1 MPPYHLAIVALAL
14 AASLLCVPA
23 PLAAQAAS
31 DILAAFQGTG
41 DQLSTDFLS
50 RIFGC
55 RLFPDGSNCDQQT
68 PTAFAAV
75 IGLFNLFS
83 LALGMALFAWNAS
96 VGIMQTAHEGE
107 VLGRRWS
114 SLWAPVRTL
123 TATAMLTPLPNMD
136 GYNTIQVSI
145 AWLVRGST
153 EAASVVWATVATL
166 LIAHQAP
173 VTSPGVLYNVE
184 AIAGAWRGASC
195 RAVISQT
202 VGEIMGDESFVMR
215 PHYVFLPGRDSSFV
229 DLDTDIGGE
238 VASPEPYFGSLASA
252 NGAAQAFAATHGG
265 SRGSDLC
272 GLVYLP
278 EPPHVI
284 RDSNLTNQWFD
295 IHRERYRAL
304 QDTIDRVA
312 HDLVGYEIAG
322 QANNVG
328 LTENVATA
336 IISAG
341 AAYHQ
346 GLENDLLNLISSVPV
361 AAGHASE
368 DARNRMSLIIS
379 GPYSEACT
387 RRENLDRWMRPLCES
402 DSNGQGWLGAGAWY
416 MHMSRFANEVMAIVH
431 VQPEAETVDIVAATT
446 LIGKSA
452 DREATTF
459 WERVW
464 GGSKFSDSLVNR
476 VTYMAKGMTGR
487 WNAAAVVAAQRG
499 APVDSRLI
507 HGVFGDEGGGTPRV
521 SETVRH
527 WISLKTQDWFLP
539 AADADPMAGLAE
551 FGHALLAWG
560 IGLAAG
566 GAVGGTA
573 GAFVNLF
580 PVAEIADTLGGIVV
594 VLGGALVVAG
604 AFLAFILPMLPFLLW
619 IAAVTGYFL
628 LVAEAVIAV
637 NLWAIA
643 HLRLDGEGLAG
654 EAARQGYYLVLALTL
669 TPILMV
675 FGFLIGM
682 AIFKVTAT
690 LVGIGAD
697 VAIRGLAHDQS
708 WLVWLVGMAVIAI
721 LLVIVYVVMAERS
734 FSLIAELP
742 GRILCWIGADAN
754 VSSKEDDRIR
764 ATALG
769 AARTIAST
777 TSSTREAALGR
788 SEGGLRTIANKSREK
803 RGGR

>member
-184 AIAGAWRGASC
+184 AIAGAWRGAGC

-238 VASPEPYFGSLASA
+238 MTSPEPYFGSLASA

-278 EPPHVI
+278 EPPQVI

-295 IHRERYRAL
+295 IHRER
-304 QDTIDRVA
+304 
-312 HDLVGYEIAG
+312 
-322 QANNVG
+322 
-328 LTENVATA
+328 
-336 IISAG
+336 
-341 AAYHQ
+341 
-346 GLENDLLNLISSVPV
+346 
-361 AAGHASE
+361 
-368 DARNRMSLIIS
+368 
-379 GPYSEACT
+379 
-387 RRENLDRWMRPLCES
+387 
-402 DSNGQGWLGAGAWY
+402 
-416 MHMSRFANEVMAIVH
+416 
-431 VQPEAETVDIVAATT
+431 
-446 LIGKSA
+446 
-452 DREATTF
+452 
-459 WERVW
+459 
-464 GGSKFSDSLVNR
+464 
-476 VTYMAKGMTGR
+476 
-487 WNAAAVVAAQRG
+487 
-499 APVDSRLI
+499 
-507 HGVFGDEGGGTPRV
+507 
-521 SETVRH
+521 
-527 WISLKTQDWFLP
+527 
-539 AADADPMAGLAE
+539 
-551 FGHALLAWG
+551 
-560 IGLAAG
+560 
-566 GAVGGTA
+566 
-573 GAFVNLF
+573 
-580 PVAEIADTLGGIVV
+580 
-594 VLGGALVVAG
+594 
-604 AFLAFILPMLPFLLW
+604 
-619 IAAVTGYFL
+619 
-628 LVAEAVIAV
+628 
-637 NLWAIA
+637 
-643 HLRLDGEGLAG
+643 
-654 EAARQGYYLVLALTL
+654 
-669 TPILMV
+669 
-675 FGFLIGM
+675 
-682 AIFKVTAT
+682 
-690 LVGIGAD
+690 
-697 VAIRGLAHDQS
+697 
-708 WLVWLVGMAVIAI
+708 
-721 LLVIVYVVMAERS
+721 
-734 FSLIAELP
+734 
-742 GRILCWIGADAN
+742 
-754 VSSKEDDRIR
+754 
-764 ATALG
+764 
-769 AARTIAST
+769 
-777 TSSTREAALGR
+777 
-788 SEGGLRTIANKSREK
+788 
-803 RGGR
+803 